1 MDLISRPE
9 GFNCVHLPIVYKLSN
24 DKFPTN
30 TVDSIVSVSSQQN
43 EYGYAYLTLSA
54 DLKVGV
60 QTLDYLTLQVNG
72 VNGIYQIINA
82 INDSEIVIN
91 LQYSATNSFGD
102 CQYYYNNYHNKIA
115 IYGGLRSGHNQEI
128 NKPMKLITEVNIVP
142 DIGNNSFININEFLK
157 TDIKILTNNSA
168 SQNAINQF
176 TEFYI
181 EYAES
186 YDSSDGNIISTF
198 VSSYTSDSANY
209 AIAVNS
215 KLPFQNG
222 YGGAMD
228 AYTTGQF
235 LTTMSTPSLFPGYE
249 YYIWCLRELSDTN
262 DLTVERYKNGT
273 LQGTDTFTIN
283 QQDEGVY
290 SLKLSDSYPIGDE
303 DQLQIYTDT
312 EVKTIDINRNCS
324 NQSIYLT
331 WLNYLGGM
339 DSWVFTAQKDYGV
352 DIEDVQETE
361 NNIFINWPNSYSDS
375 AIKYEIKRQSRETIL
390 VRSQNLTLD
399 QVNGLKYIKTS
410 PLVQT
415 YDNIYK
421 NVLVDNSSFTVY
433 SESDKLYSISFTI
446 SMTDQVPSQS
456 L

>member
-1 MDLISRPE
+1 MDLISRPQ
-9 GFNCVHLPIVYKLSN
+9 GFNCVHLPIVYTLSN
-24 DKFPTN
+24 DKFPVN
-30 TVDSIVSVSSQQN
+30 TLDSIVTVSSQSN
-43 EYGYAYLTLSA
+43 EYGYTYLTLSG
-54 DLKVGV
+54 DLKIGV
-60 QTLDYLTLQVNG
+60 QTLDYLTLEVNG
-72 VNGIYQIINA
+72 VSGIYQIIKVV
-82 INDSEIVIN
+82 NDSQVVIN
-91 LQYSATNSFGD
+91 LQFNSANSFGN
-102 CQYYYNNYHNKIA
+102 CQYYYNNYHNKIRIFA
-115 IYGGLRSGHNQEI
+115 GLRIGHDQEM
-128 NKPMKLITEVNIVP
+128 NKEMRLITDINVIP
-142 DIGNNSFININEFLK
+142 DTNNYSIININEFLK
-157 TDIKILTNNSA
+157 TDIKILSNNSA

-181 EYAES
+181 VYAES
-186 YDSSDGNIISTF
+186 YDSSDGNIISSYISPYTND
-198 VSSYTSDSANY
+198 SSNY

-235 LTTMSTPSLFPGYE
+235 LTLMNTPVLFPGYE
-249 YYIWCLRELSDTN
+249 YYIWCLRELSDTS

-290 SLKLSDSYPIGDE
+290 SLKLSDAYPVGDE
-303 DQLQIYTDT
+303 DQLQIYTDA

-375 AIKYEIKRQSRETIL
+375 AIKYQIKRQSRETIL

-415 YDNIYK
+415 YDNLYK